1 MWPFTYLRH
10 RRSNKG
16 RDTDENAMDVDNDD
30 GIAETE
36 DSMSVDSEGNPPEET
51 KKPKLK
57 PRKSQLNM
65 EALTQEQAA
74 VAALEADE
82 ILRLRLKKKYYAE
95 ALSFIRLIENSM
107 ELMVQLLGSTNKAE
121 VLETMEFFR
130 LAHRYEMEGTKV

>member
-1 MWPFTYLRH
+1 
-10 RRSNKG
+10 
-16 RDTDENAMDVDNDD
+16 MDVDNDD

-51 KKPKLK
+51 KKSKLK